1 VYSHIGISHA
11 RLAAKKNRAAPANKT
26 CTTRHGPCRQKACK
40 INVDVDEF
48 TGKILVMN
56 ATGLKTRYLAAYL
69 PPDSSRRLGV
79 VTGARQTGKTTLVK
93 ETYPDLHY
101 VSLDAPENR
110 DSLRQLVSAAWAA
123 TVGNAVIDEAQKE
136 PTVFEK
142 VKYAFDESS
151 ISFTVLTGSS
161 QILLLKKIRE
171 SLAGRAYFFELWPL
185 MPAEIAAP
193 SSGKTLVTPM
203 LDQLISAG
211 SVGALLSDV
220 PPVLMAEAA
229 HPWSEAE
236 KHLLAWGGMP
246 ALLALPEEERF
257 TWLKNYTYTY
267 LERDLMDLAR
277 MEDLQPFRK
286 FQKLTALRSATLLNY
301 SELAR
306 DAGIS
311 ADTAR
316 RYLEYLRISYQT
328 FLLQP
333 FSENLT
339 SSTVKTPKLY
349 WSDVGIWRQLSGFRG
364 EVTGQLFETMVVSE
378 IVKWIRTRQMDAE
391 LTFYRTRSGMEVDLL
406 IEAGKDLIGVEIKS
420 RDSTARKDVG
430 SLQALAEKLGK
441 RWRGGMVVYR
451 GNAISRIAAPDIWAV
466 PSWRLFQPMAPG
478 S

>member
-1 VYSHIGISHA
+1 MSEES
-11 RLAAKKNRAAPANKT
+11 
-26 CTTRHGPCRQKACK
+26 
-40 INVDVDEF
+40 
-48 TGKILVMN
+48 
-56 ATGLKTRYLAAYL
+56 LKSRYLAEFL

-93 ETYPDLHY
+93 ATYPDLHY
-101 VSLDAPENR
+101 ISLDAPENR
-110 DSLRQLVSAAWAA
+110 DSLRQIASATWAA

-142 VKYAFDESS
+142 VKYAFDEGR

-185 MPAEIAAP
+185 MPAEIAAAP
-193 SSGKTLVTPM
+193 TAETLAPPM
-203 LDQLISAG
+203 LDHLISAG
-211 SVGALLSDV
+211 SVGAFLSDV
-220 PPVLMAEAA
+220 TPVLMAESA
-229 HPWSEAE
+229 HFGSEAE
-236 KHLLAWGGMP
+236 KHLLTWGGMP
-246 ALLALPEEERF
+246 ALLPLPEKERF

-277 MEDLQPFRK
+277 LEDLQPFRK
-286 FQKLTALRSATLLNY
+286 FQRLAALRSATLLNY

-316 RYLEYLRISYQT
+316 RYLEYLLISYQT
-328 FLLQP
+328 YLLQP

-349 WSDVGIWRQLSGFRG
+349 WSDIGIWRQLTGFRG
-364 EVTGQLFETMVVSE
+364 EMTGQLFETMVVGE
-378 IVKWIRTRQMDAE
+378 IVKWIRTRQVDAE

-406 IEAGKDLIGVEIKS
+406 IQTGEDLIGVEIKS
-420 RDSTARKDVG
+420 RERTAGKDIG
-430 SLQALAEKLGK
+430 SLQALAEKLGR

-451 GNAISRIAAPDIWAV
+451 GRTISRIAEPDIWAV
-466 PSWRLFQPMAPG
+466 PSWRLFQPAAP
-478 S
+478 SR